1 MKIETIVFLVI
12 AILLHGCLGGSKDMP
27 PPEIFLSMPDDG
39 YEIEPDSVLLISPK
53 ITYDYDSQ
61 YKWTK
66 NGQVLDN
73 KEKDLKYSS
82 PVLRTDTFEFFV
94 YTPSGA
100 DSMIIPVH
108 TIILI
113 NFEEFNLDK
122 YTPHLNKSE
131 TGYFKSKGVIL
142 PVKNVVTEN
151 YWSGFAI
158 SIETN
163 TTSQTLDNQFS
174 VYSTSG
180 ADKSKHFSV
189 FHTDDKGSPNRMSF
203 SDGKNHT
210 LKSIAVNNSTYTALT
225 IKRGDTN
232 AKAFDYGDWYLLT
245 IKGYDNQDNPTGEV
259 DFYLADYRFENQNK
273 RYVISSWTNVDLQD
287 LGKVNSVEFVLTSS
301 DHDENGYNTPLY
313 FCIDNI
319 KILH

>member
-1 MKIETIVFLVI
+1 MKIEII
-12 AILLHGCLGGSKDMP
+12 ILLMIASLMQGCLKGSKDMP

-66 NGQVLDN
+66 NGQVLDYT
-73 KEKDLKYSS
+73 EKDLEYTS

-113 NFEEFNLDK
+113 DFEEFNLDK
-122 YTPHLNKSE
+122 YTPHINKSE
-131 TGYFKSKGVIL
+131 TGYFNSKGVIL
-142 PVKNVVTEN
+142 PVKNVETEN

-163 TTSQTLDNQFS
+163 TISQTLDNQFS
-174 VYSTSG
+174 VYATSG
-180 ADKSKHFSV
+180 ADGSSHFSV
-189 FHTDDKGSPNRMSF
+189 FLTDDKGSPNRMSF
-203 SDGKNHT
+203 SDGINHT
-210 LKSIAVNNSTYTALT
+210 LKSIAVNNSTYAALT
-225 IKRGDTN
+225 IKRGDAN

-259 DFYLADYRFENQNK
+259 EFYLADYRFENSNK
-273 RYVISSWTNVDLQD
+273 RYVLSAWTNIDLQE
-287 LGKVNSVEFVLTSS
+287 LGKVNSVEFVLSSS
-301 DHDENGYNTPLY
+301 DANEDGYNTPLY